1 MTDFYRKRRMIKKTN
16 KNNNINDRLRKRN
29 CTACNL
35 YTCSCFKSCLLQQP
49 MTLNTETVKITPIYV
64 QVCNT
69 HDNLQQDLA
78 DRRMANPM
86 DSVLGHYTS
95 LERQPPLVPELSN
108 NQPHQPSKQ
117 SQNEDHT
124 EQVEVVC
131 LLVF

>member
-35 YTCSCFKSCLLQQP
+35 YTCSCFNSCLLQQP

-95 LERQPPLVPELSN
+95 
-108 NQPHQPSKQ
+108 
-117 SQNEDHT
+117 
-124 EQVEVVC
+124 
-131 LLVF
+131 